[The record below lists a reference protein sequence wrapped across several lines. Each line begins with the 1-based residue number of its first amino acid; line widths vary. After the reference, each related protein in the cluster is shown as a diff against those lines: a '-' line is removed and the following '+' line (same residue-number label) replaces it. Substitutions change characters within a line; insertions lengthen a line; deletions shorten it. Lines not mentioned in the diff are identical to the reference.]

1 MTDAAT
7 IQAVRLFPAVLQRV
21 SAVPL
26 PPAVHRIQAVQ
37 LRLKPAVLLRL
48 AVLLTRT
55 VQLRLVPAVQ
65 TPAVPLPAVTVV
77 APSAAK
83 AARLKMRAR
92 SPS

>member
-1 MTDAAT
+1 MTDAAA
-7 IQAVRLFPAVLQRV
+7 IQAVRLFPVVLQRV

-26 PPAVHRIQAVQ
+26 PPAVHRIRTVQ
-37 LRLKPAVLLRL
+37 LRLVPAVPLRQ
-48 AVLLTRT
+48 AVLLTRI

-65 TPAVPLPAVTVV
+65 TPAVLLPAVTAV